1 MQSALEEDVKAL
13 ERLTVLPAVVVSVP
27 LPLAKDLVAKMDSL
41 SKSDPLNPV
50 VPRAGSKVQS
60 QPSDKFRDK
69 LSELKTFLSSHKHI
83 PLIAVY
89 SSMDDEFFFVHN
101 KKK

>member
-1 MQSALEEDVKAL
+1 MKAL
-13 ERLTVLPAVVVSVP
+13 ERLSVLPAVVVAAP
-27 LPLAKDLVAKMDSL
+27 LLLAKEVATKMDSL
-41 SKSDPLNPV
+41 NKSDPLNPV
-50 VPRAGSKVQS
+50 VPRTSAKFQNN
-60 QPSDKFRDK
+60 QPADKFRDK
-69 LSELKTFLSSHKHI
+69 LSELKTYLASHKHI